1 MRGED
6 EARRPRL
13 VWDAGRCARQLGD
26 LRVVAAPRTHPPF
39 RCAAIAEEQDTCLL
53 LGPQHELRASDTPAW
68 AMANRLEAQRTH
80 VPGSVVVRR
89 GTPLRLLAIVHDV
102 SQTPTWREAW
112 VVEALG
118 NILRELERRE
128 LASLTL
134 PVLGARHGK
143 LSTRRFAQMLG
154 GVLARHRP
162 ACLRRLWLSV
172 PTGVSCSILDAL
184 D

>member
-1 MRGED
+1 MRSED
-6 EARRPRL
+6 KGRGLRL
-13 VWDAGRCARQLGD
+13 IHDAGRCERQIGE
-26 LRVVAAPRTHPPF
+26 LRVVAAPRKHPPF
-39 RCAAIAEEQDTCLL
+39 RCAAIAEEQDTCLI
-53 LGPQHELRASDTPAW
+53 LGVQHELRAPDTPAW

-80 VPGSVVVRR
+80 APGSVVVRR

-102 SQTPTWREAW
+102 SQKPTWREAW

-128 LASLTL
+128 LASLAL
-134 PVLGARHGK
+134 PVLGARHGT
-143 LSTRRFAQMLG
+143 LSPPRFARLLG

-172 PTGVSCSILDAL
+172 PTGTSCSILDAL
-184 D
+184 A